1 MATPLDHKPLREIV
15 ADELRRLIV
24 TGELSPGE
32 RLFEDRIAEQLGVSR
47 NPVREAIRSL
57 EAVGLVQVVPR
68 RGAYVADVDLDD
80 LRRMQELRRVLDRWI
95 VETAA
100 ERCDDD
106 DLARIDASIAGGRAA
121 SEAGDQVR
129 AAEQHREFHLAI
141 ETATKNPYVTVV
153 VNPLRQRAELVFS
166 LLSHHRGTVGWDSHQ
181 QIRDAIARGDREAAR
196 KLMEEHVV
204 AAIVELESEV
214 EATGGAR

>member
-1 MATPLDHKPLREIV
+1 MVMPLDHKPLREVV

-24 TGELSPGE
+24 AGELGPGE
-32 RLFEDRIAEQLGVSR
+32 RLYEDRIAEQLGVSR

-68 RGAYVADVDLDD
+68 RGAYVVDVDLED

-95 VETAA
+95 VESAA
-100 ERCDDD
+100 ERRTADDVSRLD
-106 DLARIDASIAGGRAA
+106 EIIAAGRAA

-129 AAEQHREFHLAI
+129 AAEQHRAFHLAI
-141 ETATKNPYVTVV
+141 EAATKNPYATVV
-153 VNPLRQRAELVFS
+153 MDPLRQRAELVFS

-181 QIRDAIARGDREAAR
+181 QIRDAIAARDGDRASR
-196 KLMEEHVV
+196 LMDEHVV
-204 AAIVELESEV
+204 EAIDELESEV
-214 EATGGAR
+214 EPDDRR